1 VDENVHRI
9 SNLETRIL
17 RRRMMEASFEGEVG
31 GKILTVETGRLAR
44 QADGAVLVRYGET
57 MVLVTAVSTNEMREG
72 IDFVPLTVEYQE
84 KGYAVGRIPGNY
96 FRREIGRPSEKE
108 TLTARIIDRP
118 IRPLFPKNYRHE
130 TQVIATVLSVDNEN
144 DPDVLAV
151 IGSSAALEISDI
163 PFAGPIACV
172 RVGRIHG
179 DLKANPTRQELQESD
194 INLIVAGSKDAVVMV
209 EGGGLFV
216 KEEDMLEAIF
226 FGHQAMQPIIDLQ
239 VKLGEAIGVTKRPV
253 ASREVDQDLANQI
266 EAVAAERMKAAVQIP
281 KKLERHDALQEIKTD
296 VLATLGQD
304 EADRRGEVYDIF
316 HALERRIIR
325 NLAVEEGHRIDG
337 RLFDQ
342 IRPIQCEVGVLPR
355 THGSALFTRGET
367 QALGIVT
374 LGSTGDEQRIETLD
388 GNIFMPFM
396 LHYNFPPFCVGEA
409 RRLGSPGRREIGHG
423 GLSTRAVE
431 KVLPDKETFDYTVR
445 IVSEILESNG
455 SSSMAT
461 VCASSLALMD
471 AGVPISAQV
480 AGIAMGLIKE
490 GDTVIVLSDIL
501 GDEDHVGDMDFK
513 VAGTR
518 QGITAL
524 QMDIKIQG
532 LTRPIMQQALEQAR
546 KGRLFILDKMKET
559 LEEPRLQISPYAPK
573 ILTMQVNPDKIRDI
587 IGPGG
592 KVIRAIQSET
602 DTNIEVEDT
611 GLVKIVAVN
620 TEAAEKALKMI
631 EAIVQEAEVGAIY
644 EGTVRKIMDFGAF
657 VEIFPGTD
665 GLVHISQLDSKRV
678 NKVSDVLKEG
688 DRVTVKVLEV
698 DRDGKI
704 RLSRKAVLEGQKSA
718 ERFQEDHPR

>member
-1 VDENVHRI
+1 MEI
-9 SNLETRIL
+9 SFR
-17 RRRMMEASFEGEVG
+17 GEVG
-31 GKILTVETGRLAR
+31 GKTLTLETGRLAR

-57 MVLVTAVSTNEMREG
+57 MILVTAVSTNEMREG

-118 IRPLFPKNYRHE
+118 IRPLFPKHYRHE

-151 IGSSAALEISDI
+151 IGSSAALGISDI

-172 RVGRIHG
+172 RVGRVHG
-179 DLKANPTRQELQESD
+179 ELKANPTREELQESD

-216 KEEDMLEAIF
+216 REEEMLEAIF
-226 FGHQAMQPIIDLQ
+226 FGHKAMQPIIDLQ
-239 VKLGEAIGVTKRPV
+239 MKLGEAVGVPKRPV

-266 EAVAAERMKAAVQIP
+266 EAMAAERMKEAVQIP
-281 KKLERHDALQEIKTD
+281 KKLERHDALETIKAD
-296 VLATLGQD
+296 VLAAIGQD
-304 EADRRGEVYDIF
+304 DADRSGEVYDIF

-325 NLAVEEGHRIDG
+325 NLAIKEGRRIDG

-374 LGSTGDEQRIETLD
+374 LGSTGDEQRVETLD

-431 KVLPDKETFDYTVR
+431 KVLPDKEVFDYTIR

-480 AGIAMGLIKE
+480 AGIAMGLVKE
-490 GDTVIVLSDIL
+490 EDTVIILSDIL

-518 QGITAL
+518 DGITSL

-532 LTRPIMQQALEQAR
+532 LTQPIMRQALEQAR
-546 KGRLFILDKMKET
+546 QGRLFILDKMKET
-559 LEEPRLQISPYAPK
+559 LEEPRPQISPYAPK
-573 ILTMQVNPDKIRDI
+573 ILTMQINPDKIRDI

-620 TEAAEKALKMI
+620 TERAEKALKMI

-704 RLSRKAVLEGQKSA
+704 RLSRKAVLEGEKGGG
-718 ERFQEDHPR
+718 RFQQDHLG

>member
-1 VDENVHRI
+1 M
-9 SNLETRIL
+9 ET
-17 RRRMMEASFEGEVG
+17 SFRGEVG
-31 GKILTVETGRLAR
+31 GKTLTMETGRLAR

-118 IRPLFPKNYRHE
+118 IRPLFPKHYRHE

-151 IGSSAALEISDI
+151 VGSSAALEISDI

-179 DLKANPTRQELQESD
+179 ELKANPTRQELQESD
-194 INLIVAGSKDAVVMV
+194 INIIVAGSKDAVVMV

-216 KEEDMLEAIF
+216 KEEEMLEAIF
-226 FGHQAMQPIIDLQ
+226 FGHKAMQPIIDLQ
-239 VKLGEAIGVTKRPV
+239 VKLGEAVGVTKRPL

-266 EAVAAERMKAAVQIP
+266 EAIAAERMKEAVQIP
-281 KKLERHDALQEIKTD
+281 KKLERHDALEAIKAD
-296 VLATLGQD
+296 FLATRGQD
-304 EADRRGEVYDIF
+304 DADRHGEIYDIF

-325 NLAVEEGHRIDG
+325 NLAIEEGRRIDG

-342 IRPIQCEVGVLPR
+342 VRPIQCEVGVLPR

-431 KVLPDKETFDYTVR
+431 KVLPDKEVFDYTIR

-461 VCASSLALMD
+461 VCAGSLALMD
-471 AGVPISAQV
+471 AGVPITAQV

-490 GDTVIVLSDIL
+490 GDTVIILSDIL

-518 QGITAL
+518 QGITSL

-532 LTRPIMQQALEQAR
+532 LTQPIMQQALEQAR
-546 KGRLFILDKMKET
+546 QGRLFILDKMKET
-559 LEEPRLQISPYAPK
+559 LEEPRPHISPYAPK

-620 TEAAEKALKMI
+620 KETSEKALKMI

-704 RLSRKAVLEGQKSA
+704 RLSRKAVLEGEKSA
-718 ERFQEDHPR
+718 GRF